1 MIVKKLPNPDLE
13 LYHHGIK
20 GQRWGIR
27 RYQNPDGSLTP
38 EGKARYG
45 TVENFE
51 KAQKKKKIAKGIAIG
66 AGTTVAAAAAYLA
79 AHKYITENVDYT
91 MKNSTLWRSGVDDID
106 PKPGRAYVTNNI
118 FDKTIYQTWTNNRV
132 RNTPL
137 NMKTFK
143 YKSDNIK
150 VASNKTAKKYFEN
163 LYNNDSE
170 FRETI
175 DKRMREFRISNFAGG
190 LDNLTP
196 TQRQQFAGSKHDKNK
211 LYNAFNFLAVDSDPD
226 MKSAFNKY
234 YDSLKKD
241 GYGAIHDINDTKLSG
256 FNAKGAKIV
265 FDMDKA
271 KLVGEQTFNYQKANS
286 MRKSLNT
293 KSNIINYGRNN
304 TIKILASIGGAGIG
318 TSAAIY
324 SSAETEAIKKGK
336 QYNGSKKT
344 SRKSKRTLSSRS

>member
-1 MIVKKLPNPDLE
+1 MIVRRIQNDE
-13 LYHHGIK
+13 LYHHGVK

-27 RYQNPDGSLTP
+27 RYQNPDGSLTA
-38 EGKARYG
+38 EGKKRYG

-51 KAQKKKKIAKGIAIG
+51 KAQKKKKIAMGIAIG

-79 AHKYITENVDYT
+79 AHKYIIENVDYT
-91 MKNSTLWRSGVDDID
+91 MKNSTLWRSGVDDVD
-106 PKPGRAYVTNNI
+106 PKPGRAYVTNNF
-118 FDKTIYQTWTNNRV
+118 FDKTIYQTWVNNKV

-137 NMKTFK
+137 DIKTFK

-150 VASNKTAKKYFEN
+150 VASNKTAKKYFED

-170 FRETI
+170 FRETVE
-175 DKRMREFRISNFAGG
+175 KRMREFRIANFAGE
-190 LDNLTP
+190 LINLTP
-196 TQRQQFAGSKHDKNK
+196 KQREQFAGSKRDKNK

-226 MKSAFNKY
+226 MKAAFNKY

-256 FNAKGAKIV
+256 FNSKGAKIV

-271 KLVGEQTFNYQKANS
+271 KLVGEQAFNWQKANS

-293 KSNIINYGRNN
+293 KAEVIKYGRNN
-304 TIKILASIGGAGIG
+304 TIKILASIGGAGMS

-324 SSAETEAIKKGK
+324 SSAETEPIMKGK
-336 QYNGSKKT
+336 NQNGSKKT
-344 SRKSKRTLSSRS
+344 PRKSK

>member
-1 MIVKKLPNPDLE
+1 MIIKRLPNPDLE

-51 KAQKKKKIAKGIAIG
+51 RARRNKKIAAGIAIG
-66 AGTTVAAAAAYLA
+66 AGTTVAAAATYLA
-79 AHKYITENVDYT
+79 AHKYIQENVDYT
-91 MKNSTLWRSGVDDID
+91 MKGSTLWRSGLEDVD
-106 PKPGRAYVTNNI
+106 PQPGRAYMTNNF
-118 FDKTIYQTWTNNRV
+118 FDKTVYQTWINNKV
-132 RNTPL
+132 RNTPISA
-137 NMKTFK
+137 KTFK

-170 FRETI
+170 FRKTV
-175 DKRMREFRISNFAGG
+175 DDRMEEFRKAAHFGQLNT
-190 LDNLTP
+190 LTP
-196 TQRQQFAGSKHDKNK
+196 DQIRQIKRSRSDSSSK
-211 LYNAFNFLAVDSDPD
+211 YNAFNFLAVDSDPN
-226 MKSAFNKY
+226 MKAAFKKY

-271 KLVGEQTFNYQKANS
+271 KLVGEQTYNWKQANN
-286 MRKSLNT
+286 MRESLNKKT
-293 KSNIINYGRNN
+293 QAIQYGRDNA
-304 TIKILASIGGAGIG
+304 TAILATIGGVGIG
-318 TSAAIY
+318 GGAALNAI
-324 SSAETEAIKKGK
+324 SEQEAIKKGK
-336 QYNGSKKT
+336 QYNGSKET
-344 SRKSKRTLSSRS
+344 SRKSK